1 MTKGFK
7 QWRRLS
13 SLQKFPGMT
22 KKELLPINEEMY
34 NITFSISPFSNLMGR
49 HKLITLSSYKFLL
62 NIYSARVWQLKYISE
77 TKSSK
82 SLPLLGLHF

>member
-7 QWRRLS
+7 QWRGLS
-13 SLQKFPGMT
+13 SLQKFPGMM

-62 NIYSARVWQLKYISE
+62 SIYSARVWQLKYISE

-82 SLPLLGLHF
+82 PLPLLGLHF